1 MSIMHMALREILRR
15 KTTFLLAALA
25 VAVAVATML
34 TVPAALQVYDL
45 RAAAVL
51 AAKEAEL
58 KDRLGVLQDEMRKAT
73 LKLSFNLAI
82 LPGDQD
88 VREWHAT
95 DCATTTMPEEY
106 AHRLADSGIVSVR
119 HFLPLLAEKVKWTEM
134 KRTVILV
141 GCKGEV
147 PNLHKGPKTPLVQPV
162 ADGTMV
168 VGHELHQ
175 SLGLKEGQTVAL
187 QGRPFVISKCQ
198 EERGS
203 KDDIAVWIPLKD
215 AQTLLGK
222 PGRINAILALECLCV
237 GSEALAR
244 VRADV
249 AKQLPD
255 TKVIEFGTK
264 VLARAEAR
272 MRVGQEAVEAIERD
286 KAQQQTLQAERQ
298 RLAALLVPGAAIA
311 CGVWIF
317 LTAFG
322 NARGRSAEVAILR
335 AIGYRAS
342 QVLGLFLF
350 RSLAGGLVGATVGC
364 AAGLMIAARLRG
376 EFDAVLVG
384 AAGLLSWPVVIAAVT
399 SGALLGVVAGWIPA
413 LLAARQDP
421 AEILREA
428 CGC

>member
-15 KTTFLLAALA
+15 KTTFLLATVA
-25 VAVAVATML
+25 VAVAVGTML
-34 TVPAALQVYDL
+34 TVPAVLQVYDL
-45 RAAAVL
+45 RSDAVL
-51 AAKEAEL
+51 AGKEAEL
-58 KDRLGVLQDEMRKAT
+58 KERLDVLQDEMRKAT

-95 DCATTTMPEEY
+95 DCATTTMPEDY
-106 AHRLADSGIVSVR
+106 AHRLADSRIVSVR
-119 HFLPLLAEKVKWTEM
+119 HFLPMLAEKMKWPEM

-141 GCKGEV
+141 GCQGEV
-147 PNLHKGPKTPLVQPV
+147 ASMHKSPKAPLVQPV
-162 ADGTMV
+162 PDGTMV

-175 SLGLKEGQTVAL
+175 SLGLKEGQKIAFL
-187 QGRPFVISKCQ
+187 GRPFVISKCQ

-215 AQTLLGK
+215 AQQLLGK

-244 VRADV
+244 VRTDV

-272 MRVGQEAVEAIERD
+272 MRVGQEAVEAVERD
-286 KAQQQTLQAERQ
+286 KAHQRTLQVERQ
-298 RLAALLVPGAAIA
+298 RLAALLVPGVVLA

-335 AIGYRAS
+335 AIGFRAR
-342 QVLGLFLF
+342 QVLALFLF
-350 RSLAGGLVGATVGC
+350 RALAGGVAGAAVGG
-364 AAGLMIAARLRG
+364 AAGLTIAARLRG
-376 EFDAVLVG
+376 ELDAVLIG
-384 AAGLLSWPVVIAAVT
+384 AAGLVSWQLVSGAVV
-399 SGALLGVVAGWIPA
+399 SGALLGVVASWIPA
-413 LLAARQDP
+413 LLAARRDP

-428 CGC
+428 

>member
-1 MSIMHMALREILRR
+1 MSIVRMAACEILRR
-15 KTTFLLAALA
+15 KTTFLLATLA
-25 VAVAVATML
+25 VTVAVGTML
-34 TVPAALQVYDL
+34 SVPAALQVYDL
-45 RAAAVL
+45 RSDALL
-51 AAKEAEL
+51 ATKEAEL
-58 KDRLGVLQDEMRKAT
+58 KERLNVLQDEMRKAT

-95 DCATTTMPEEY
+95 DCASTTMPEEY
-106 AHRLADSGIVSVR
+106 AHRLANSRIISVR
-119 HFLPLLAEKVKWTEM
+119 HFLPMLAEKVKWPEM

-141 GCKGEV
+141 GCQGEV
-147 PNLHKGPKTPLVQPV
+147 ASMHKSPKAPLVQPV
-162 ADGTMV
+162 PDGTMV

-175 SLGLKEGQTVAL
+175 SLRLKEGQTVAL
-187 QGRPFVISKCQ
+187 LGRSFAISKCQ

-215 AQTLLGK
+215 AQELLDK
-222 PGRINAILALECLCV
+222 RGRINAILALECLCV

-249 AKQLPD
+249 AEQLPD

-272 MRVGQEAVEAIERD
+272 MRVGQEAVEAVERD
-286 KAQQQTLQAERQ
+286 KAHQQTLQAERR
-298 RLAALLVPGAAIA
+298 RLAGLLVHGVVVA

-322 NARGRSAEVAILR
+322 NARGRHAEVAILR
-335 AIGYRAS
+335 AIGYRAR
-342 QVLGLFLF
+342 QVLVLFLF
-350 RSLAGGLVGATVGC
+350 RSLAGGVIGAALGC
-364 AAGLMIAARLRG
+364 AAGLLIAARLRG
-376 EFDAVLVG
+376 DFDVLLVG
-384 AAGLLSWPVVIAAVT
+384 AAGLLSWPLIITALVT
-399 SGALLGVVAGWIPA
+399 GSLLGVVAGWIPA
-413 LLAARQDP
+413 LLAAQRDP

-428 CGC
+428 

>member
-1 MSIMHMALREILRR
+1 MSILHMALREILRR
-15 KTTFLLAALA
+15 KTTFLLATLA
-25 VAVAVATML
+25 VTVAVGTML
-34 TVPAALQVYDL
+34 TVQAALHIYDL
-45 RAAAVL
+45 RSDALL
-51 AAKEAEL
+51 ARKEAEL
-58 KDRLGVLQDEMRKAT
+58 KERLTVLQDEMRKAT

-95 DCATTTMPEEY
+95 DTATTTMPEDY
-106 AHRLADSGIVSVR
+106 AHRLADSRIVSVR
-119 HFLPLLAEKVKWTEM
+119 HFLPMLAEKLKWPEM

-147 PNLHKGPKTPLVQPV
+147 ANLHKSPKAPLVQPV
-162 ADGTMV
+162 PDGTMV
-168 VGHELHQ
+168 VGYELHQ
-175 SLGLKEGQTVAL
+175 SLGLQVGQKVEL
-187 QGRPFVISKCQ
+187 MGRPFVIHKCQ

-203 KDDIAVWIPLKD
+203 KDDIGVWIPLKD
-215 AQTLLGK
+215 AQDLLGK

-255 TKVIEFGTK
+255 TKVIELGTK

-272 MRVGQEAVEAIERD
+272 MRVGQEAIEAVERE
-286 KAQQQTLQAERQ
+286 KSQQQTLRAERR
-298 RLAALLVPGAAIA
+298 RLAALAVPGVVLA

-335 AIGYRAS
+335 AIGYRAN
-342 QVLGLFLF
+342 QVLVLFLF
-350 RSLAGGLVGATVGC
+350 RSLAGGVAGAALGC
-364 AAGLMIAARLRG
+364 VAGLLIAAQLRG
-376 EFDAVLVG
+376 ELDVLLVG
-384 AAGLLSWPVVIAAVT
+384 AAGLLSWQVVI
-399 SGALLGVVAGWIPA
+399 GALVIGSLLGVVAGWIPA
-413 LLAARQDP
+413 LLAAQRDP

-428 CGC
+428 

>member
-1 MSIMHMALREILRR
+1 MSILHMALCEIQRR
-15 KTTFLLAALA
+15 KTTFFLTALA
-25 VAVAVATML
+25 VAVAVGTML
-34 TVPAALQVYDL
+34 TVQAALHIYNL
-45 RAAAVL
+45 RSDALL
-51 AAKEAEL
+51 AQKEAEL
-58 KDRLGVLQDEMRKAT
+58 KERLNVLRDEMRKAT

-95 DCATTTMPEEY
+95 DCATTTMPENH

-119 HFLPLLAEKVKWTEM
+119 HLLPMLAQKVKWPEM

-147 PNLHKGPKTPLVQPV
+147 ASQHKNPRAPLVQPV
-162 ADGTMV
+162 PDGTMV

-175 SLGLKEGQTVAL
+175 SLGLTPGQKVEL
-187 QGRPFVISKCQ
+187 MGRQFIIHKCQ

-203 KDDIAVWIPLKD
+203 KDDIGVWIPLKD
-215 AQTLLGK
+215 AQDLLGK
-222 PGRINAILALECLCV
+222 PSEINAILALECLCV

-255 TKVIEFGTK
+255 TKVIEFETK
-264 VLARAEAR
+264 VLARSEAR
-272 MRVGQEAVEAIERD
+272 GRVGQEAMEAVEREKTHQR
-286 KAQQQTLQAERQ
+286 TLQVERA
-298 RLAALLVPGAAIA
+298 RLAAFVVPGVVIA

-342 QVLGLFLF
+342 QVLVLFLF
-350 RSLAGGLVGATVGC
+350 RSLAGGVIGAAVGC
-364 AAGLMIAARLRG
+364 AVGLTIAARLGG
-376 EFDAVLVG
+376 ELDVLLVETT
-384 AAGLLSWPVVIAAVT
+384 GLLSWHLVIAALVI
-399 SGALLGVVAGWIPA
+399 GALLGVVGGWIPA
-413 LLAARQDP
+413 LLAAQGDP

-428 CGC
+428 

>member
-1 MSIMHMALREILRR
+1 MSIVRMAACEILRR
-15 KTTFLLAALA
+15 KTTFLLATLA
-25 VAVAVATML
+25 VTVAVGTML
-34 TVPAALQVYDL
+34 SVPAALQVYDL
-45 RAAAVL
+45 RSDALL
-51 AAKEAEL
+51 ATKEAEL
-58 KDRLGVLQDEMRKAT
+58 KERLNVLQDEMRKAT

-95 DCATTTMPEEY
+95 DCASTTMPEEY
-106 AHRLADSGIVSVR
+106 AHRLANSRIISVR
-119 HFLPLLAEKVKWTEM
+119 HFLPMLAEKVKWPEM

-141 GCKGEV
+141 GCQGEV
-147 PNLHKGPKTPLVQPV
+147 ASMHKSPKAPLVQPV
-162 ADGTMV
+162 PDGTMV

-175 SLGLKEGQTVAL
+175 SLRLKEGQTVAL
-187 QGRPFVISKCQ
+187 LGRSFAISKCQ

-215 AQTLLGK
+215 AQELLDK
-222 PGRINAILALECLCV
+222 RGRINAILALECLCV

-249 AKQLPD
+249 AEQLPD

-272 MRVGQEAVEAIERD
+272 MRVGQEAVEAVERD
-286 KAQQQTLQAERQ
+286 KAHQQTLQAERR
-298 RLAALLVPGAAIA
+298 RLAGLLVPGVVVA

-322 NARGRSAEVAILR
+322 NARGRHAEVAILR
-335 AIGYRAS
+335 AIGYRAR
-342 QVLGLFLF
+342 QVLVLFLF
-350 RSLAGGLVGATVGC
+350 RSLAGGVIGAALGC
-364 AAGLMIAARLRG
+364 AAGLLIAARLRG
-376 EFDAVLVG
+376 DFDVLLVG
-384 AAGLLSWPVVIAAVT
+384 AAGLLSWPLIITALVT
-399 SGALLGVVAGWIPA
+399 GSLLGVVAGWIPA
-413 LLAARQDP
+413 LLAAQRDP

-428 CGC
+428 

>member
-1 MSIMHMALREILRR
+1 MSILHMALREILRR
-15 KTTFLLAALA
+15 KTTFLLATLA
-25 VAVAVATML
+25 VTVAVGTML
-34 TVPAALQVYDL
+34 TVQAALHIYDL
-45 RAAAVL
+45 RSDALL
-51 AAKEAEL
+51 ARKEAEL
-58 KDRLGVLQDEMRKAT
+58 KERLTVLQDEMRKAT

-82 LPGDQD
+82 LPGDQA

-95 DCATTTMPEEY
+95 DTATTTMPEDY
-106 AHRLADSGIVSVR
+106 AHRLADSRIVSVR
-119 HFLPLLAEKVKWTEM
+119 HFLPMLAEKLKWPEM

-147 PNLHKGPKTPLVQPV
+147 ANLHKSPKAPLVQPV
-162 ADGTMV
+162 PDGTMV
-168 VGHELHQ
+168 VGYELHQ
-175 SLGLKEGQTVAL
+175 SLGLQVGQKVEL
-187 QGRPFVISKCQ
+187 MGRPFVIHKCQ

-203 KDDIAVWIPLKD
+203 KDDIGVWIPLKD
-215 AQTLLGK
+215 AQDLLGK

-255 TKVIEFGTK
+255 TKVIELGTK

-272 MRVGQEAVEAIERD
+272 MRVGQEAIEAVERE
-286 KAQQQTLQAERQ
+286 KSQQQTLRAERR
-298 RLAALLVPGAAIA
+298 RLAALAVPGVVLA

-335 AIGYRAS
+335 AIGYRAN
-342 QVLGLFLF
+342 QVLVLFLF
-350 RSLAGGLVGATVGC
+350 RSLAGGVAGAARGC
-364 AAGLMIAARLRG
+364 VAGLLIAAQLRG
-376 EFDAVLVG
+376 ELDVLLVG
-384 AAGLLSWPVVIAAVT
+384 AAGRLSWQVVI
-399 SGALLGVVAGWIPA
+399 GALVIGSLLGVVAGWIPA
-413 LLAARQDP
+413 LLAAQRDP

-428 CGC
+428 